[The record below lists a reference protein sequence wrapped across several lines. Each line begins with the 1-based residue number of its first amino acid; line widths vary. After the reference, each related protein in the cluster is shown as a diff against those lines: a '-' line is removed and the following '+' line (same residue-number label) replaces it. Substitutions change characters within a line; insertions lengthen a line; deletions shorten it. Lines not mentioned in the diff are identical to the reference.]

1 MKRLDFLKKA
11 GAASVGLALLP
22 HVVSCGTNKNMAETA
37 WSGLRAHDGPVFS
50 YVHPKKGV
58 PNVLLYG
65 DSISI
70 GYTTTVREELAGKAS
85 VFRIFSNGISSHDF
99 IPKMEKLEQTMFK
112 PHLKGGWDFEW
123 DVIHFNV
130 GLHDIKY
137 MSSKGMD
144 KENGKIV
151 STVATYQE
159 NMKAICEYLNDQ
171 FPNAKL
177 IFATTTPVPENANGR
192 YAGDAKKYNEAALE
206 VLKDYPS
213 VIINDLYGYT
223 LPSHEKW
230 MVKPGNVHYNK
241 LGTTEQGKK
250 VAEVILEQLNQ

>member
-1 MKRLDFLKKA
+1 MKRLEFVKKA
-11 GAASVGLALLP
+11 CAGGVGLALLP
-22 HVVSCGTNKNMAETA
+22 QVYSCGANKKIAETA
-37 WSGLRAHDGPVFS
+37 WSGLRADDGPVFS
-50 YVHPKKGV
+50 YVHPKKGI
-58 PNVLLYG
+58 PNILLYG

-70 GYTTTVREELAGKAS
+70 GYTTTVREELVGKAT

-99 IPKMEKLEQTMFK
+99 IPKMDKLEQTMFK

-123 DVIHFNV
+123 DLIHFNV

-151 STVATYQE
+151 STVPIYKE
-159 NMKAICEYLNDQ
+159 NLVDISEYLQDN
-171 FPNAKL
+171 FPNTKL

-206 VLKDYPS
+206 VLKNYPS

-223 LPSHEKW
+223 RPNHEKW
-230 MVKPGNVHYNK
+230 MEKPGNVHYNE